1 MTGSFTSV
9 LIRKDAL
16 PLVGVTM
23 SQASLDPFN
32 NNNNNYWKDKL
43 IVSSCIFNRGF
54 EHKQKF
60 KSESEVASI
69 NKHLV

>member
-32 NNNNNYWKDKL
+32 NNNNYWKDNL
-43 IVSSCIFNRGF
+43 IASSCIFNRGF

-69 NKHLV
+69 NTHLV

>member
-32 NNNNNYWKDKL
+32 NNNNYWKDNL

-69 NKHLV
+69 NTHLV